1 MSNFVK
7 IIAFD
12 LETTGLDVSKD
23 EIIEIGAILFSVK
36 ESRGRMVPEKLDEFQ
51 SLVKASKPISSESEA
66 SKVNKITDEMLLNAP
81 SCTEVLQ
88 KFKTFCESSNCLVA
102 HNADAFD
109 KRFLSAAYG
118 KHSIPAPAQPIL
130 DSIKMARNII
140 QLPNYK
146 LATLAKA
153 LEARNEI
160 SLKTKEDEMHRAG
173 YDCEMLMHIF
183 IALLRGRL
191 SNEEW
196 TAQEFLQAL
205 KKKDISQDFTQIKPV
220 RPKATGFF

>member
-1 MSNFVK
+1 MTNYVK

-12 LETTGLDVSKD
+12 LETTGLDVAKD

-36 ESRGRMVPEKLDEFQ
+36 ESRGSMVADELEVFQ
-51 SLVKASKPISSESEA
+51 SLVKASKPISLEA
-66 SKVNKITDEMLLNAP
+66 SKVNKITDEMLAGAP

-88 KFKTFCESSNCLVA
+88 KFKSFCDMSNCLVA
-102 HNADAFD
+102 HNSDAFD

-118 KHSIPAPAQPIL
+118 KHSVPAPTQPIL

-140 QLPNYK
+140 QLPNYSLGTIAK
-146 LATLAKA
+146 TLKT
-153 LEARNEI
+153 RNEI
-160 SLKTKEDEMHRAG
+160 SLKVKEDSMHRAV
-173 YDCEMLMHIF
+173 YDCEMLMHVLV
-183 IALLRGRL
+183 ALLRGRL

-196 TAQEFLQAL
+196 TAQEFLQTL
-205 KKKDISQDFTQIKPV
+205 KKKDIHQESTQIKPV

>member
-1 MSNFVK
+1 MTNYVK

-12 LETTGLDVSKD
+12 LETTGLDVAKD

-36 ESRGRMVPEKLDEFQ
+36 ENRGNMVSEELDVFQ
-51 SLVKASKPISSESEA
+51 SLVKASKPITLEA

-81 SCTEVLQ
+81 SCAEVLQ
-88 KFKTFCESSNCLVA
+88 KFKTFCDMSNCLVA
-102 HNADAFD
+102 HNADSFD

-118 KHSIPAPAQPIL
+118 KHSVPAPTQPFL

-140 QLPNYK
+140 QLPNYSLGSIAK
-146 LATLAKA
+146 TLKT
-153 LEARNEI
+153 RNEI
-160 SLKTKEDEMHRAG
+160 SLKVREDSMHRAV
-173 YDCEMLMHIF
+173 YDCEMLMHVF

-196 TAQEFLQAL
+196 AAQEFLQAL
-205 KKKDISQDFTQIKPV
+205 KKKDIHQDSTQIKPV